1 MIAHALDILRNELA
15 ANLATY
21 PASNGGFSVALENI
35 AQYNPAT
42 VDPNEPWDIVLSLV
56 NLKEESSLKNVPHY
70 VRNDVT
76 AKVTYENPPV
86 FVNQMLMFTVV
97 RANYPL
103 ALTALSRIIRFF
115 QSKRVFT
122 QDNVAPASLAG
133 TTILEEDQLEDFTL
147 IMDLYSPS
155 LEEVNHL
162 WGTLGGKQYPFVL
175 YSLRLTGLKYRTVL
189 SESGMIT
196 EVVNDFYHK
205 NPNETN

>member
-21 PASNGGFSVALENI
+21 PASNGGFSIALKNV
-35 AQYNPAT
+35 AQYNPA
-42 VDPNEPWDIVLSLV
+42 VMDPEDPWDIVLTLV
-56 NLKEESSLKNVPHY
+56 NLKEETSLKNIPHY

-76 AKVTYENPPV
+76 SKVTYENPPV
-86 FVNQMLMFTVV
+86 FINQLLLFSVV

-122 QDNVAPASLAG
+122 QDNVAPASLIS
-133 TTILEEDQLEDFTL
+133 TTILEEDQLETFDL
-147 IMDLYSPS
+147 IMDLYSPT

-162 WGTLGGKQYPFVL
+162 WGTLGGKQYPFVM
-175 YSLRLTGLKYRTVL
+175 YSLRLTGLKYRAVL

-196 EVVNDFYHK
+196 EVVSDFYHK
-205 NPNETN
+205 NPNGTH